1 MPKALLHKV
10 PSLMLLSFDVISDE
24 TCEDGA
30 GNGRLQPRD
39 FVVHN
44 ESMLIRDI
52 IIVTKRLRN
61 LLSTY

>member
-1 MPKALLHKV
+1 MRLA
-10 PSLMLLSFDVISDE
+10 FDVISDE
-24 TCEDGA
+24 TCEDRT

-39 FVVHN
+39 FVDHN